1 MAFENKTIKIEQ
13 TKNNGVLICK
23 ISGWLDPNTTSELT
37 QKVDLDGVSEVI
49 FDLKDVEYV
58 FSAGLRAFL
67 FFQKVMEANNGKMRL
82 INVSDSI
89 RNIFEIVG
97 FENIIE
103 IA

>member
-37 QKVDLDGVSEVI
+37 QKVDFDGVSEVI

-67 FFQKVMEANNGKMRL
+67 FFQKVYCVRHFVYL
-82 INVSDSI
+82 
-89 RNIFEIVG
+89 
-97 FENIIE
+97 
-103 IA
+103 